1 MQSLLMPEGRTRHF
15 VVLRCYPRRQRNPTT
30 PPAPRSSGAVGF
42 RGRQEEMHFEVF
54 RAEPS
59 GYGVPPSG
67 GRAEPSGQGVPPS
80 TKHAILKT
88 AMETVT
94 YTIILSPADEGG
106 FTVTVPALPAVVT
119 EGDSYEQAIE
129 MAREAIGLY
138 LESLAVRG
146 EAILAGL
153 SRLGR

>member
-1 MQSLLMPEGRTRHF
+1 
-15 VVLRCYPRRQRNPTT
+15 
-30 PPAPRSSGAVGF
+30 
-42 RGRQEEMHFEVF
+42 
-54 RAEPS
+54 
-59 GYGVPPSG
+59 
-67 GRAEPSGQGVPPS
+67 
-80 TKHAILKT
+80 
-88 AMETVT
+88 METVT

-146 EAILAGL
+146 EAIP
-153 SRLGR
+153 RELGADLPREARVDVALPSVV